1 MNFQNGCYGDPKDI
15 NTLLIFWQQMEK
27 HHYPDARDMV
37 ERLRG
42 IIEAQQQQLQAQ
54 LQEAQNQNKD
64 LQVQVAAEQNRAD
77 GAEGYIDY
85 LKTFNAGGNQ

>member
-1 MNFQNGCYGDPKDI
+1 
-15 NTLLIFWQQMEK
+15 ME
-27 HHYPDARDMV
+27 RI
-37 ERLRG
+37 RS

-54 LQEAQNQNKD
+54 LQEAQSQNEN
-64 LQVQVAAEQNRAD
+64 LRIQAAAAENRAD